1 LLAIWHTFSV
11 RPAPRLQPRPV
22 SLRSHRFDRGPTL
35 LQPVHHRYSAAS
47 KYIQVLV
54 LVPLY
59 LYTFTV
65 AISIRKQPRIGR
77 LYTLLI
83 LLKSMSLTASLPIS
97 TRSLSCLVAN
107 AATSCVNPAELFF
120 RPTSIYKPIA

>member
-1 LLAIWHTFSV
+1 MS
-11 RPAPRLQPRPV
+11 R
-22 SLRSHRFDRGPTL
+22 HRFDRGPTL

-83 LLKSMSLTASLPIS
+83 LLKSMSLTANKHAFSELFTPS
-97 TRSLSCLVAN
+97 
-107 AATSCVNPAELFF
+107 SCVNPAELFLW
-120 RPTSIYKPIA
+120 PGYKYL